1 MLSTFRFAVVVSRLT
16 VCASL
21 SLIAFQLLNH
31 LEPLVR
37 GLRPEHRTVCSSAKE
52 EAMSIPVSLSPLRVR

>member
-1 MLSTFRFAVVVSRLT
+1 MLSAFRFAVVASRLI

-31 LEPLVR
+31 LELLVC
-37 GLRPEHRTVCSSAKE
+37 GLQAKTVYC
-52 EAMSIPVSLSPLRVR
+52 